1 MPHSRK
7 REKGLTLV
15 EVIVAV
21 AIFVVAISWTM
32 ISVNQGL
39 QLVKAMQEHR
49 PDIGALAG
57 KTLLDEPAPDGE
69 LESGLTIPVDE
80 DFGGNGGG
88 DLALYPDALWE
99 RELFPLD
106 ETNGLYQ
113 ASILVNLLNR
123 DGSETDYEI
132 RFLMFRPDLAEAE
145 ASGNSD
151 SVGGN

>member
-1 MPHSRK
+1 MI
-7 REKGLTLV
+7 V
-15 EVIVAV
+15 ELNN
-21 AIFVVAISWTM
+21 F
-32 ISVNQGL
+32 
-39 QLVKAMQEHR
+39 
-49 PDIGALAG
+49 
-57 KTLLDEPAPDGE
+57 
-69 LESGLTIPVDE
+69 PVDE

-145 ASGNSD
+145 ASGDSG

>member
-1 MPHSRK
+1 MLRSRK

-21 AIFVVAISWTM
+21 AIFVVAITATM

-39 QLVKAMQEHR
+39 QLVRSMQENR

-57 KTLLDEPAPDGE
+57 KTLLDLPVPDGE
-69 LESGLTIPVDE
+69 LESGLTVPVDE

-88 DLALYPDALWE
+88 GLALYPDALWE
-99 RELFPLD
+99 RELFVLD

-113 ASILVNLLNR
+113 ASIFVNLVNR
-123 DGSETDYEI
+123 DGTETDYEV

-145 ASGNSD
+145 ASGD
-151 SVGGN
+151 SGEVGGN

>member
-1 MPHSRK
+1 MTRSRK

-21 AIFVVAISWTM
+21 AIFVVAITATM

-39 QLVKAMQEHR
+39 QLVRSMQENR

-57 KTLLDEPAPDGE
+57 KTLLDLPVPDGE
-69 LESGLTIPVDE
+69 LESGLTVPVDE

-88 DLALYPDALWE
+88 ELALYPDALWE
-99 RELFPLD
+99 RELFALD

-113 ASILVNLLNR
+113 ASIFVNLINR
-123 DGSETDYEI
+123 DGTETDYEV

-145 ASGNSD
+145 ASGD
-151 SVGGN
+151 SGEVGGN